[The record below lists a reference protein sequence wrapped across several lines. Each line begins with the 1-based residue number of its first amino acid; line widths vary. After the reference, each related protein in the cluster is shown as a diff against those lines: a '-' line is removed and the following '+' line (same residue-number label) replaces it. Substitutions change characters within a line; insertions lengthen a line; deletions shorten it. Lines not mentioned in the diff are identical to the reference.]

1 MHEARHKTDL
11 QFSLCPHLAL
21 WSARC
26 VLHTAGKVQE
36 GQPLQQATRH
46 AAPADVLDLAAPC
59 LQGFLGN
66 FIVEVGELLL
76 KQD

>member
-1 MHEARHKTDL
+1 MHEARHKTAL
-11 QFSLCPHLAL
+11 QFSLCLHLVL
-21 WSARC
+21 WSACC
-26 VLHTAGKVQE
+26 VLHMAGKVQE

-46 AAPADVLDLAAPC
+46 AVLADVLDLAAAC

-76 KQD
+76 RQD